1 MNTATIVADCNPGEN
16 NVVFFLRY
24 HGYDEV
30 QRKRLPLGD
39 FQISYK
45 GSVVLFE
52 RKTVEDWRSSMT
64 DGRLDAQRARAE
76 ELFAESGVKLRG
88 VSEKFR
94 GGTICSRNAPVSTRT
109 CPGIVESRTV
119 LILCRYEVYSHLRP
133 SYSHPFFRNRG
144 SAPRGTVTTFGSQ

>member
-76 ELFAESGVKLRG
+76 ELFAESGVKLVYLLEGGAPEWTSKCHYG
-88 VSEKFR
+88 VSDR
-94 GGTICSRNAPVSTRT
+94 ALAASV
-109 CPGIVESRTV
+109 
-119 LILCRYEVYSHLRP
+119 
-133 SYSHPFFRNRG
+133 
-144 SAPRGTVTTFGSQ
+144 